1 MKLRIPKKTLSV
13 FATVLMGA
21 CGGGDN
27 YIDTANV
34 TASANPSEIDPEIKQ
49 VKRSLS
55 EASLKGIEKTAYV
68 IDNNFGVYGS
78 ILKRDGWTFKLVKDY
93 ESIPNEQRSI
103 VYFNSDNSNSD
114 IVSVASKL
122 SKFAGA
128 IIIDSNQKINSG
140 IIKDD
145 NIIATDDSDIDSN
158 LVKFI
163 ASLDEKIIGAP
174 KSSAIIISLNLK
186 QEGKMQ

>member
-21 CGGGDN
+21 CGGGGT

-34 TASANPSEIDPEIKQ
+34 TASANLSEIDPEIKQ

-78 ILKRDGWTFKLVKDY
+78 IL
-93 ESIPNEQRSI
+93 
-103 VYFNSDNSNSD
+103 
-114 IVSVASKL
+114 
-122 SKFAGA
+122 
-128 IIIDSNQKINSG
+128 
-140 IIKDD
+140 
-145 NIIATDDSDIDSN
+145 
-158 LVKFI
+158 
-163 ASLDEKIIGAP
+163 
-174 KSSAIIISLNLK
+174 
-186 QEGKMQ
+186 